1 MRKILLIVIGII
13 ICNGYVFAEM
23 EDETSKILD
32 EYAYLYGDVFE
43 DALDDADALNKFEE
57 LIPDTSTIEMFRELT
72 RGRVTVSIPQLLS
85 ILIKGLLG
93 EVYKSLRLMAL
104 VLAVAI
110 LCSYLTGLKEGF
122 GKEGVSKAAFFVCYI
137 IIATITSAAF
147 YDAAE
152 LASGTIDK
160 IAEFM
165 KFVVPIVITSLLT
178 SGAIVSATVFEP
190 VLLGTVEIAVV
201 VIQSFFIP
209 MVMITT
215 AMNIV
220 NNLSDKFKTDKM
232 VGFLNRC
239 IRWGLNIMLTGFVSV
254 AGLQS
259 IAASGAD
266 GLTIKL
272 TKFAAANLIPVVGGI
287 LSESVETVMNCSA
300 LIKNSVGIMG
310 IICVAVVV
318 AAPIIKLWAVLI
330 IFRLT
335 APVRQPVSE
344 PKMVVCITELANS
357 ISLLFS
363 MLATTTVMFIMIITI
378 IINAG
383 NSAVMLGR

>member
-72 RGRVTVSIPQLLS
+72 RGRVTVSIPQLLG

-239 IRWGLNIMLTGFVSV
+239 IRWGLNIMLTVFVSV

-335 APVRQPVSE
+335 AAVIQPVSE

>member
-13 ICNGYVFAEM
+13 ICNSYAFA

-43 DALDDADALNKFEE
+43 DALDDADALSKFEE
-57 LIPDTSTIEMFRELT
+57 LIPDTNTIEMFKELT

-85 ILIKGLLG
+85 ILVKGLLG

-201 VIQSFFIP
+201 AIQSFFIP

-239 IRWGLNIMLTGFVSV
+239 IRWGLNIMLTVFVSV

-310 IICVAVVV
+310 IICVAVVA

-335 APVRQPVSE
+335 AAVIQPVSE